1 MLLTKTMKILKEKN
15 TQSTNNDS
23 WIKKNQK
30 HQLNIQGKEKNLRKK
45 RGGK

>member
-45 RGGK
+45 SGGK